1 MPGSSTDA
9 WGPSRA
15 ARLTP
20 ASVGYDWLMVA
31 LCAWF
36 QAGAYL
42 DAWAHVHL
50 TELESFFTPWHGVLY
65 SGFLAVAVL
74 TAAPLLRR
82 HGRGQAWNETLPAG
96 YDLSLVGVLV
106 FMLGG
111 VLDMIWHVV
120 FGIEAD
126 VEALLSPSHLVLAV
140 GSTLILT
147 GPLRS
152 AWARPHAGSW
162 RETIPM
168 MLSASFLLSSISFW
182 TMYMHPL
189 SRPWAALGN
198 KPTVSGLPVVAP
210 DPIALKEG
218 VLGALYIAHGMG
230 VGSVLLQ
237 SAVLTGL
244 VLVLVR
250 RWARTLPAGGFTVLF
265 TLNALMLGFA
275 RDQLVLVPFI
285 AVAGVAVDTLVRRV
299 RADVSVSRLRILAI
313 VVPATYYTC
322 FFVGVALTKGVWWSV
337 HLWTGSIVLAGL
349 TGWLTSYLVAA
360 PAGAAALDEA
370 ATPRTR

>member
-1 MPGSSTDA
+1 M
-9 WGPSRA
+9 
-15 ARLTP
+15 P
-20 ASVGYDWLMVA
+20 ASLRYDWLMVA

-82 HGRGQAWNETLPAG
+82 RAPGRAWNEALPAG
-96 YDLSLVGVLV
+96 YDLSVVGVLV

-111 VLDMIWHVV
+111 VLDMLWHVV

-152 AWARPHAGSW
+152 AWARGQAGSW
-162 RETIPM
+162 RATMPM

-189 SRPWAALGN
+189 SRPWAAIGN
-198 KPTVSGLPVVAP
+198 KPTVVGLPVVAP
-210 DPIALKEG
+210 DPIALTDG
-218 VLGALYIAHGMG
+218 VLGGLYIAHSLG
-230 VGSVLLQ
+230 VGAVLLQ

-244 VLVLVR
+244 VLLLVR
-250 RWARTLPAGGFTVLF
+250 RWPTTLPAGGFTVAL
-265 TLNALMLGFA
+265 TLNALMLGSA

-285 AVAGVAVDTLVRRV
+285 AAAGVAVDALARWLRPDT
-299 RADVSVSRLRILAI
+299 SVSRLRALAI
-313 VVPATYYTC
+313 VVPTVYYTC

-349 TGWLTSYLVAA
+349 TGWLTSYLVV
-360 PAGAAALDEA
+360 PPGVPE
-370 ATPRTR
+370 RR

>member
-1 MPGSSTDA
+1 MRTVRPAADTQPSRPGA
-9 WGPSRA
+9 WGLSRGPHV
-15 ARLTP
+15 TP
-20 ASVGYDWLMVA
+20 ASLRYDWLMVA

-50 TELESFFTPWHGVLY
+50 AELESFFTPWHGVLY
-65 SGFLAVAVL
+65 SGFFAVAVL

-82 HGRGQAWNETLPAG
+82 RAPGRAWNEALPAG

-106 FMLGG
+106 FLLGG
-111 VLDMIWHVV
+111 VLDVIWHIV

-152 AWARPHAGSW
+152 AWGRAQAGSW
-162 RETIPM
+162 RATMPM

-182 TMYMHPL
+182 TLYMHPL

-198 KPTVSGLPVVAP
+198 KPTVSGLPVVAA
-210 DPIALKEG
+210 DPIAMKDGL
-218 VLGALYIAHGMG
+218 LGALYIAHGMG
-230 VGSVLLQ
+230 VGSILLQ

-244 VLVLVR
+244 VLLLVR
-250 RWARTLPAGGFTVLF
+250 RWGSALPAGGFTIAL
-265 TLNALMLGFA
+265 TLNALMLGLS

-285 AVAGVAVDTLVRRV
+285 AVAGIAIDALVRRL
-299 RADVSVSRLRILAI
+299 RADTSVGRLRALA
-313 VVPATYYTC
+313 VLVPGAYYAC
-322 FFVGVALTKGVWWSV
+322 FFVGVAVTKGVWWSV

-349 TGWLTSYLVAA
+349 TGLLTSYLVAPPMS
-360 PAGAAALDEA
+360 PA
-370 ATPRTR
+370 RR

>member
-1 MPGSSTDA
+1 M
-9 WGPSRA
+9 A
-15 ARLTP
+15 ASL
-20 ASVGYDWLMVA
+20 GYDWLMVA

-50 TELESFFTPWHGVLY
+50 AELESFFTPWHGVLY

-74 TAAPLLRR
+74 TAAPVLRR
-82 HGRGQAWNETLPAG
+82 RAPGRAWNEAVPAG

-111 VLDMIWHVV
+111 VLDMIWHIV

-152 AWARPHAGSW
+152 AWGRTQTGSW
-162 RETIPM
+162 RAAMPM

-182 TMYMHPL
+182 TLYMHPI
-189 SRPWAALGN
+189 SRPWAAIGN

-210 DPIALKEG
+210 DPMALKNG
-218 VLGALYIAHGMG
+218 VVGALYLAHGMG
-230 VGSVLLQ
+230 VGSILLQ

-244 VLVLVR
+244 VLLLVR
-250 RWARTLPAGGFTVLF
+250 RWGSALPAGGFTIAL

-275 RDQLVLVPFI
+275 RDQLMLVPFI
-285 AVAGVAVDTLVRRV
+285 AVAGVAVDALVRWLG
-299 RADVSVSRLRILAI
+299 AHTSVGRLRALAI
-313 VVPATYYTC
+313 LVPAAYYAC
-322 FFVGVALTKGVWWSV
+322 FFVGVALTKGLWWSV

-349 TGWLTSYLVAA
+349 TGWLTSYLVAPPDMGDA
-360 PAGAAALDEA
+360 RRAID
-370 ATPRTR
+370 

>member
-1 MPGSSTDA
+1 M
-9 WGPSRA
+9 
-15 ARLTP
+15 P
-20 ASVGYDWLMVA
+20 ASLRYDWLMVA

-65 SGFLAVAVL
+65 SGFFAVAAL

-82 HGRGQAWNETLPAG
+82 RAPGAAWNEALPAG
-96 YDLSLVGVLV
+96 YDLSLVGVLA
-106 FMLGG
+106 FLLGG
-111 VLDMIWHVV
+111 VLDMIWHIV

-152 AWARPHAGSW
+152 AWCRPEAGSW
-162 RETIPM
+162 RAAMPM

-182 TMYMHPL
+182 TLYMHPL

-198 KPTVSGLPVVAP
+198 KPTVPGLAVVAA
-210 DPIALKEG
+210 DPIGTKDGLI
-218 VLGALYIAHGMG
+218 GALYIAHGMG
-230 VGSVLLQ
+230 VGAILLQ

-244 VLVLVR
+244 VLLVVR
-250 RWARTLPAGGFTVLF
+250 RWGGVLPAGGFTIAL

-285 AVAGVAVDTLVRRV
+285 AMAGIATDGLVRWLRADTGVGRLRALAVLVPCVYYACFFAGVA
-299 RADVSVSRLRILAI
+299 A
-313 VVPATYYTC
+313 
-322 FFVGVALTKGVWWSV
+322 TKGVWWSV
-337 HLWTGSIVLAGL
+337 HLWTGAIVLAGL
-349 TGWLTSYLVAA
+349 TGFLTSYLVVP
-360 PAGAAALDEA
+360 PAS
-370 ATPRTR
+370 PVRR

>member
-1 MPGSSTDA
+1 M
-9 WGPSRA
+9 
-15 ARLTP
+15 TP
-20 ASVGYDWLMVA
+20 ANVGYDWLMVA

-42 DAWAHVHL
+42 DAWAHVHF

-82 HGRGQAWNETLPAG
+82 RGPGRAWNESLPAG

-111 VLDMIWHVV
+111 VLDMIWHIV

-152 AWARPHAGSW
+152 AWARAQAASW
-162 RETIPM
+162 RETMPM

-182 TMYMHPL
+182 TLYMHPL
-189 SRPWAALGN
+189 SRPWAAIGN
-198 KPTVSGLPVVAP
+198 KPTVFGLPVVAP
-210 DPIALKEG
+210 DPIALKDG

-244 VLVLVR
+244 VLLLVR
-250 RWARTLPAGGFTVLF
+250 RWGSTLPTGGFTIVVA
-265 TLNALMLGFA
+265 LNALMLGFA

-285 AVAGVAVDTLVRRV
+285 AAAGVGVDALVRWL
-299 RADVSVSRLRILAI
+299 RADTSVGRLRALAI
-313 VVPATYYTC
+313 LVPAVYYTC

-349 TGWLTSYLVAA
+349 TGWLTSYLVAPPLA
-360 PAGAAALDEA
+360 PN
-370 ATPRTR
+370 RK